1 MPSASQTEVLLLHH
15 DHHAKLAPAD
25 GFAPPPC
32 RLTAGGSTIE
42 LRGNGKWS
50 ARSDLHAQGCLIL
63 NQVGLLFP
71 VNHAPESWSSWRDS
85 HPLVIRLE
93 RATARRLCAQ
103 EQLALGRDGRNR
115 AGNLLDVTEPLCLLS
130 YVPRWLPRM
139 DSHHQHPASETG
151 VLLIELQGNKMVEP
165 RGVAPRTS
173 TMRAWRSSA

>member
-25 GFAPPPC
+25 GFAPPTF

-71 VNHAPESWSSWRDS
+71 VNHAPQNWRSWRDS
-85 HPLVIRLE
+85 HPLVIRREEGDRSTTL
-93 RATARRLCAQ
+93 RSGTN
-103 EQLALGRDGRNR
+103 GRDGRSR
-115 AGNLLDVTEPLCLLS
+115 AGNLLDVTEPLCLVEL
-130 YVPRWLPRM
+130 R
-139 DSHHQHPASETG
+139 PA
-151 VLLIELQGNKMVEP
+151 LA
-165 RGVAPRTS
+165 APDGFAPPTS
-173 TMRAWRSSA
+173 GFRDRRSAD

>member
-1 MPSASQTEVLLLHH
+1 MESGRGNAPCACGLQPQPFACSVAGPTKFGVTNGCRPVPSASQTEVLLLHH

-25 GFAPPPC
+25 GFAPPTF
-32 RLTAGGSTIE
+32 RLTAGGSTTE

-71 VNHAPESWSSWRDS
+71 VNHAPQNWRSWRDS

-103 EQLALGRDGRNR
+103 EQ
-115 AGNLLDVTEPLCLLS
+115 
-130 YVPRWLPRM
+130 
-139 DSHHQHPASETG
+139 
-151 VLLIELQGNKMVEP
+151 MVGTA
-165 RGVAPRTS
+165 GVAPATCS
-173 TMRAWRSSA
+173 M

>member
-1 MPSASQTEVLLLHH
+1 MIRRPPRSTLFPYTTLFRS

-25 GFAPPPC
+25 GFAPPTF

-71 VNHAPESWSSWRDS
+71 VNHAPQNWRSWRDS

-103 EQLALGRDGRNR
+103 EQLAIGRDGRSR
-115 AGNLLDVTEPLCLLS
+115 AGNLLDVTESLC
-130 YVPRWLPRM
+130 
-139 DSHHQHPASETG
+139 
-151 VLLIELQGNKMVEP
+151 LIELRP
-165 RGVAPRTS
+165 ALAAPDGFAPPTS
-173 TMRAWRSSA
+173 GFRDRRSATLNYRATKWW